1 VTLQIQDLKIVRER
15 QSFDFETRKAT
26 ILAYIAAR
34 ITPQALNTITIRSDA
49 LSSSQYTQ
57 QERNGSA
64 VRSTTMEVQFLRA
77 VKQREVAT
85 RDIDI
90 DDMTTYQWYHRWRR
104 YQPRPT
110 TPPCVSA
117 VYMRTCEVCLL
128 EPMPMWLWWI
138 CIVAVSTLHL
148 IVNEH
153 WLSDPHCPT
162 FAIV

>member
-1 VTLQIQDLKIVRER
+1 MTLQIQDLKIVRER

-90 DDMTTYQWYHRWRR
+90 DDMTTYQ
-104 YQPRPT
+104 
-110 TPPCVSA
+110 
-117 VYMRTCEVCLL
+117 
-128 EPMPMWLWWI
+128 
-138 CIVAVSTLHL
+138 
-148 IVNEH
+148 
-153 WLSDPHCPT
+153 
-162 FAIV
+162 